1 MKLQTIALAT
11 IASLFFVAVGCSDD
25 TNTNGSSST
34 GNNASSSGNASS
46 SSSSGDGGAG
56 GGGGTK
62 MPNLGTQI
70 DRMGRPAINTALNK
84 TFEPNAGMADM
95 GKDGWNANSDPSK
108 WSMYV
113 PEIQANLAIL
123 DSLDTVCGNQL
134 AADMSK
140 NDPSRYAPL
149 AGVLAD
155 DRLYVNLAGAA
166 CNTYLGVEANA
177 LGVVN
182 SDCGGRTLVYDV
194 IDASYTA
201 LATGKLDG
209 SVGDKI
215 NITDAAKGTTFPYL
229 ITPY

>member
-11 IASLFFVAVGCSDD
+11 IASMFFVAVGCSSEPN
-25 TNTNGSSST
+25 TNTTS
-34 GNNASSSGNASS
+34 SSSGNASS
-46 SSSSGDGGAG
+46 SGNTSSSSGDGGAG

-70 DRMGRPAINTALNK
+70 DRMGRPAINTAANK
-84 TFEPNAGMADM
+84 TFEPNAMTADM
-95 GKDGWNANSDPSK
+95 GKDGWNANSDPAT
-108 WSMYV
+108 WSMYI
-113 PEIQANLAIL
+113 PEVQANLAIL

-140 NDPSRYAPL
+140 NDPSRYATL
-149 AGVLAD
+149 AGVLVD

-177 LGVVN
+177 LGVAN

-215 NITDAAKGTTFPYL
+215 NITPAAQGTTFPYL
-229 ITPY
+229 IDPY